1 MAKKNSRHYPV
12 VKSAPISAGAS
23 ANTLVDGARFLSV
36 LNRRLYRMGR
46 NYSMKVDVRPDYAGA
61 PIEVFVLRDDWA
73 VQKAYQMAYQV
84 YLDNMA
90 DEREKLSSSQL
101 ARWEDFRV
109 FHGLTGSIN
118 SAVPVM
124 HTPAGGANLLSQ
136 GEFDL
141 SQVVDGSDANRTFT
155 WGTPGATQWGILQ
168 EYDKTGDQ
176 QTTPDN
182 VVAGGAYSNIN
193 ADTDDQAAQ
202 DLQNHGNNPPY
213 DVSGVNANT
222 PWVRVAV
229 LGSGAAGQQRLSTGF
244 FTAPCGLIYL
254 KGFTETSEAY
264 SVEIEAKSG
273 DYKGVHAPS
282 MVEVATVNRK
292 RKVVK

>member
-1 MAKKNSRHYPV
+1 MASKKTTRKSTSKKNTSHYPV
-12 VKSAPISAGAS
+12 VRSFPISAGAS
-23 ANTLVDGARFLSV
+23 ANTLVDGARNLSV
-36 LNRRLYRMGR
+36 ANRRLMRFGR
-46 NYSMKVDVRPDYAGA
+46 YYELKADLRPDYAGPA
-61 PIEVFVLRDDWA
+61 IEVFVLRDDWA
-73 VQKAYQMAYQV
+73 TQKAFQMAYKV
-84 YLDNMA
+84 YMENMSE
-90 DEREKLSSSQL
+90 ERDKMSSTQM

-118 SAVPVM
+118 NAVPVL
-124 HTPAGGANLLSQ
+124 HTPATGANLLSQ

-155 WGTPGATQWGILQ
+155 WGTPSASQWGVLQ
-168 EYDKTGDQ
+168 EYDKSGNQ
-176 QTTPDN
+176 QTTPDS
-182 VVAGGAYSNIN
+182 VVAGGAYSNTDAN
-193 ADTDDQAAQ
+193 TDDQAAQ

-213 DVSGVNANT
+213 DATGVNAGT

-244 FTAPCGLIYL
+244 FTAPCGLVYL

-264 SVEIEAKSG
+264 SVTIEAKSG

-282 MVEVATVNRK
+282 MLE
-292 RKVVK
+292 